1 MILIACNDPKLVD
14 RWSRALREKYPLYS
28 VNQKTAL
35 LRAMSSLKPR
45 LLIVDV
51 GLPRLRTVRELPAI
65 QQLSPLTKVVV
76 ISDRPTTSE
85 GVSSRGNTPG
95 RLLGD
100 PPVAPTESTRK
111 G

>member
-1 MILIACNDPKLVD
+1 M
-14 RWSRALREKYPLYS
+14 RALI
-28 VNQKTAL
+28 N
-35 LRAMSSLKPR
+35 LKPR
-45 LLIVDV
+45 ILFVDV

-76 ISDRPTTSE
+76 ISDRPTTSG
-85 GVSSRGNTPG
+85 GVSGLGNTPE

-100 PPVAPTESTRK
+100 PPVAPMESTRK